1 MGSLPTRSAGR
12 SYTSAMMQAWLKDLN
27 DEQRRAVRWGSGEDV
42 GPLIVLAGPGTG
54 KTRVII
60 RRIAYLIDELGE
72 DPAAI
77 AAVTFTV
84 KAAGEMRGR
93 LVELLGPRTDAVFI
107 GTIHSMARRILAR
120 FGDRLGLSSRVEQ
133 PDSAQRRRLSRELA
147 ERHSLFRAS
156 VADGID
162 SAIDRAWSLIGV
174 MRHHAVD
181 ASHAVEFAQQRLGA
195 LVAGIPGKDDPAR
208 EEHEARM
215 VEARE
220 FLDAAKLYQFAGQD
234 FLARQL
240 VSHDDSIALSRRVL
254 IENKDAAA
262 LMRSQWRHII
272 VDEFQDTDAAQLAI
286 MRELSP
292 PDSRTSQLM
301 VVGDDDQS
309 IYAFRGADERIF
321 HRFAATWTQHKTVPL
336 SKNYRSD
343 PRIVAACNAVIG
355 SAYSRFDEE
364 KKIVADSK
372 PGSGAGAV
380 CVELSSDDRDASAI
394 IALIRREREK
404 DPKRPW
410 ESFAILSLKH
420 DHLARY
426 ALALELDGIP
436 SVRRRA
442 GPVLSDDGVQDVLAW
457 ARLLVDRSADWAVC
471 RLLARGF
478 GVRLEETSA
487 WRESWHRRD
496 GRRAMEGEAPLSFL
510 DELASRKGDDPRV
523 ARFLA
528 LHATL
533 SAAAA
538 AGDAAAAIEAIIR
551 ESGVAS
557 NELLPARERS
567 RRVAALVRVLKFARE
582 RLSRLD
588 QPRNLA
594 SFLAYYDD
602 LDDQEQQFTSLDES
616 PLEEDAD
623 EDGAGGVQ
631 LLTIFAA
638 KGLEFDTVFVPRVNP
653 NSNFPSMRN
662 RDKAIELPEDL
673 VDRVG
678 DERSTEER
686 IYDEFRRLFYVACT
700 RAKSSLYVLS
710 KRNKKRSGSVNFFEE
725 LRFATPAIVNVID
738 EQSLL
743 GDAAG
748 AEVERQAGAPA
759 ADLARAEARALA
771 AMALDTIDR
780 PGVSL
785 DEIDAVAKSLSDAA
799 ARLAMAAHIRSSA
812 AIPAWAAQRGLS
824 DAGAEL
830 LKRGLSRGRIVP
842 KPPLDLSYSSLD
854 AYERCPACYYLKH
867 VLRLPEE
874 ERRET
879 QLGTVVHDTLE
890 KFVGSCRS
898 AESEG
903 RLPPA
908 IGALKKMGR
917 EMLLVHEPD
926 ASAGDVRRLD
936 ELLDRYAAVF
946 HDAAAETLETERSV
960 TFEFEHAGFKHRMKA
975 KIDRIDRTPAG
986 FRIIDYKTGGAW
998 GTLREP
1004 KKSDLQMGIYAMAL
1018 SRLYPDAPMAGTAE
1032 YWLLASGQ
1040 RGVIGLES
1048 LDLDKIRANIG
1059 ELIDGILAGEFA
1071 AKKNCA
1077 GPCRTFGLLASD

>member
-1 MGSLPTRSAGR
+1 M
-12 SYTSAMMQAWLKDLN
+12 KDLN
-27 DEQRRAVRWGSGEDV
+27 DEQRRAVRWGSGDDV

-60 RRIAYLIDELGE
+60 RRIAYLIEEVGE

-84 KAAGEMRGR
+84 KAAAEMRGR
-93 LVELLGPRTDAVFI
+93 LVELLGPRADAVFI

-156 VADGID
+156 VAEGID
-162 SAIDRAWSLIGV
+162 SAIDRAWDLIGV
-174 MRHHAVD
+174 LRHHAVD
-181 ASHAVEFAQQRLGA
+181 APRAVEFAQKRLSTLLA
-195 LVAGIPGKDDPAR
+195 DIPGKDEPAR
-208 EEHEARM
+208 EEHEADV

-220 FLDAAKLYQFAGQD
+220 FLDDAKLYQFAGQD

-240 VSHDDSIALSRRVL
+240 VSHDDSIALARRVL

-286 MRELSP
+286 MQELSP

-321 HRFAATWTQHKTVPL
+321 HRFAATWKRHKTVTL

-343 PRIVAACNAVIG
+343 PRIVGACNSVIT
-355 SAYSRFDEE
+355 AANSRFDEN
-364 KKIVADSK
+364 KAIVADSK
-372 PGSGAGAV
+372 PGAGAGAV
-380 CVELSSDDRDASAI
+380 CIDLSSDDRDASAI
-394 IALIRREREK
+394 IALIRQEREK
-404 DPKRPW
+404 DPTRPW

-420 DHLARY
+420 DHLSRY

-442 GPVLSDDGVQDVLAW
+442 GPVLADDGVQDVLAW

-478 GVRLEETSA
+478 GVRLEEASA
-487 WRESWHRRD
+487 WRDSWHKRG

-510 DELASRKGDDPRV
+510 DELAAQKGEDPRV

-538 AGDAAAAIEAIIR
+538 ARDAAAAIEAIIR

-582 RLSRLD
+582 RLARLD

-623 EDGAGGVQ
+623 DADGAGGVQ

-638 KGLEFDTVFVPRVNP
+638 KGLEFGTVFVPRVNP
-653 NSNFPSMRN
+653 ANRFPSLHK
-662 RDKAIELPEDL
+662 RDGVIELPEGL

-678 DERSTEER
+678 DERTTEER

-725 LRFATPAIVNVID
+725 LRFATPPIVNAIE

-743 GDAAG
+743 GDAVG

-799 ARLAMAAHIRSSA
+799 ARLAMAAHIRASA
-812 AIPAWAAQRGLS
+812 AIPDWASRRGLG

-830 LKRGLSRGRIVP
+830 LKRGVSRGRIVP
-842 KPPLDLSYSSLD
+842 KPPLDLSYSALD
-854 AYERCPACYYLKH
+854 AYERCPACYYLRH
-867 VLRLPEE
+867 VLHLPEE

-879 QLGTVVHDTLE
+879 QLGTVAHDTLD
-890 KFVGSCRS
+890 KFVASCRS

-903 RLPPA
+903 RLPPS

-917 EMLLVHEPD
+917 EMLMVHEPD
-926 ASAGDVRRLD
+926 ASADDVRRLD
-936 ELLDRYAAVF
+936 ELLDSYARLF
-946 HDAAAETLETERSV
+946 HDAAAETMETERSV
-960 TFEFEHAGFKHRMKA
+960 SFEFEHAGIKHRMKA
-975 KIDRIDRTPAG
+975 KIDRIDRTPGG

-998 GTLREP
+998 KELREP
-1004 KKSDLQMGIYAMAL
+1004 AKTDLQFGIYAMAL
-1018 SRLYPDAPMAGTAE
+1018 SKLYPDAPMAGTAE

-1040 RGVIGLES
+1040 RGVIGLDK

-1059 ELIDGILAGEFA
+1059 KLIDGILAGEFA
-1071 AKKNCA
+1071 AKKNCE
-1077 GPCRTFGLLASD
+1077 GPCRTFGLLVSG

>member
-1 MGSLPTRSAGR
+1 
-12 SYTSAMMQAWLKDLN
+12 MMQGWLKDLN
-27 DEQRRAVRWGSGEDV
+27 DEQRRAVRWGSGDDV

-60 RRIAYLIDELGE
+60 RRIAYLIEELGE
-72 DPAAI
+72 DPASI

-93 LVELLGPRTDAVFI
+93 LVELLGPRADAVFI

-120 FGDRLGLSSRVEQ
+120 FGDRLGLSSRVAQ
-133 PDSAQRRRLSRELA
+133 PDSAQRRRLSRDLA
-147 ERHSLFRAS
+147 ERHSLFRAAI
-156 VADGID
+156 ADGID
-162 SAIDRAWSLIGV
+162 SAIDRAWSLIGA

-181 ASHAVEFAQQRLGA
+181 APRAVELAQERLNSLLG
-195 LVAGIPGKDDPAR
+195 GIPAKDDPAC
-208 EEHEARM
+208 EAHEAE
-215 VEARE
+215 VAEARE
-220 FLDAAKLYQFAGQD
+220 FLDAAQLYQLASRE

-240 VSHDDSIALSRRVL
+240 VGHDDSIALARRVL
-254 IENKDAAA
+254 IENRDAAA

-292 PDSRTSQLM
+292 PESRTSQLM

-321 HRFAATWTQHKTVPL
+321 HRFAATWKQHKTVTL

-343 PRIVAACNAVIG
+343 PRIVATCNSVI
-355 SAYSRFDEE
+355 AAANSRFDQD
-364 KKIVADSK
+364 KAIVADSK
-372 PGSGAGAV
+372 PGTGAGAV
-380 CVELSSDDRDASAI
+380 CVDLASDDRDVSAI
-394 IALIRREREK
+394 IALIRREREENP
-404 DPKRPW
+404 DRPW
-410 ESFAILSLKH
+410 DSFAILSLKH

-442 GPVLSDDGVQDVLAW
+442 GPVLADDGVQDVLAW
-457 ARLLVDRSADWAVC
+457 SRLLVDRNADWAVC

-478 GVRLEETSA
+478 GVRLEETAA
-487 WRESWHRRD
+487 WRNSWHRRD
-496 GRRAMEGEAPLSFL
+496 GRRVMEGGTALSFL
-510 DELASRKGDDPRV
+510 DELVSRQGDDPRV
-523 ARFLA
+523 ARFLSLHTA
-528 LHATL
+528 LA
-533 SAAAA
+533 
-538 AGDAAAAIEAIIR
+538 DAAAASDAAAVIETIIR

-557 NELLPARERS
+557 NELLAARERS

-582 RLSRLD
+582 RLNRLD

-602 LDDQEQQFTSLDES
+602 LDDEEQQFTSLDDS
-616 PLEEDAD
+616 PLDEDAD

-662 RDKAIELPEDL
+662 RDKAIELPEGL

-678 DERSTEER
+678 DERTTEER
-686 IYDEFRRLFYVACT
+686 IYDEFRRLFYVAST

-725 LRFATPAIVNVID
+725 LRFATPPIVNVI
-738 EQSLL
+738 EERSLL
-743 GDAAG
+743 GDAVG

-780 PGVSL
+780 PGVTL

-812 AIPAWAAQRGLS
+812 ALPGWAAQRGLN
-824 DAGAEL
+824 DAGTEL
-830 LKRGLSRGRIVP
+830 LKRGRSRGRIVP

-867 VLRLPEE
+867 VLHLPEE

-879 QLGTVVHDTLE
+879 QLGTVIHDTLE

-903 RLPPA
+903 RLPPS

-917 EMLLVHEPD
+917 EMLQLHEPD
-926 ASAGDVRRLD
+926 ASVDDVRRLD
-936 ELLDRYAAVF
+936 ELLDSYARLF
-946 HDAAAETLETERSV
+946 HDDAAETMETERSV
-960 TFEFEHAGFKHRMKA
+960 NFEFEHAGIKHRMKA

-998 GTLREP
+998 KDLREP
-1004 KKSDLQMGIYAMAL
+1004 RKTDLQMGIYAMAL
-1018 SRLYPDAPMAGTAE
+1018 TTLYPDAPMAGTAE

-1040 RGVIGLES
+1040 RGVIGLDA
-1048 LDLDKIRANIG
+1048 LDLDQIRANIG
-1059 ELIDGILAGEFA
+1059 ELIDGILVGEFA
-1071 AKKNCA
+1071 AKKNCQ
-1077 GPCRTFGLLASD
+1077 GPCRTFGLLVGE